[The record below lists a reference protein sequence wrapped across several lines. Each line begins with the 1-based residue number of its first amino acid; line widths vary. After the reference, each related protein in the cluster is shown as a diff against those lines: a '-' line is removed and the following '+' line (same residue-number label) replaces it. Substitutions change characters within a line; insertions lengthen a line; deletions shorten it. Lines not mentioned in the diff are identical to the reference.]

1 LLLAVKCLFY
11 PEEAATK
18 GKGTKRG
25 LHGRR

>member
-1 LLLAVKCLFY
+1 MLLAVKYLFY
-11 PEEAATK
+11 PEDPTK